1 MVWVDSNTIIVT
13 LWYRKGREL
22 TITVLCKYI
31 AFERRIAEKNLS
43 LSASQKL
50 IKHQN
55 SFGIGSSS
63 GEELFVGIKRMA
75 QNNVYT
81 LC

>member
-1 MVWVDSNTIIVT
+1 MIQK
-13 LWYRKGREL
+13 RKEL

-31 AFERRIAEKNLS
+31 AFERRIGEQNLS
-43 LSASQKL
+43 LSASQNQ

-55 SFGIGSSS
+55 SFGIDSWS